1 MDENQTPQRSV
12 EFLEVGAAKEYP
24 GGYTLLRVYSGGYT
38 VSFYKTRT
46 PLAQAWS
53 HRTRGEYFGLYP
65 NCMLGT
71 IADRNH
77 TVVRDLSGLRAAAR

>member
-1 MDENQTPQRSV
+1 M
-12 EFLEVGAAKEYP
+12 
-24 GGYTLLRVYSGGYT
+24 

-53 HRTRGEYFGLYP
+53 HRTRGEYYGIYP

-77 TVVRDLSGLRAAAR
+77 TVLRDLSGLSKPAA